1 LKVAE
6 IGFSAICV
14 RKILMLSFLLTS
26 RDFAAAIGQLKIAE
40 IGFSAICVR
49 KKLM

>member
-14 RKILMLSFLLTS
+14 RKILMLSFLLT
-26 RDFAAAIGQLKIAE
+26 GQLKIAE